1 MVWVGGSRSRLKYFL
16 LIFYISGHY
25 CTLADREHGSSFYQ
39 DKCSDQQLKTLT
51 QNYLRYA
58 VFENAFTGFL
68 LFLHVYYLV
77 AGSFKQILTRRMIT
91 VNL

>member
-1 MVWVGGSRSRLKYFL
+1 MVWVWSRLKYFL

-25 CTLADREHGSSFYQ
+25 CTLSDIEHGSSFYQ

-51 QNYLRYA
+51 QNYLRYV
-58 VFENAFTGFL
+58 VFKNAFTGFL
-68 LFLHVYYLV
+68 LFLHVYCLV
-77 AGSFKQILTRRMIT
+77 AGSLKQILTCRMIT